1 MNGELFDLV
10 ALDHQPCGSVLG
22 DSTMNP
28 ICHIKGC
35 GTSGYYMHKESV
47 KLAST
52 RLASQPFSTKL
63 FCKKPKSSEETMI
76 SNRAKQTL
84 SYPLSFSLKLFCK
97 RVSFS
102 SGNNDKRMSG
112 QIKSHPH
119 FQTLYSTAVTS
130 IFQKP

>member
-1 MNGELFDLV
+1 
-10 ALDHQPCGSVLG
+10 
-22 DSTMNP
+22 
-28 ICHIKGC
+28 
-35 GTSGYYMHKESV
+35 
-47 KLAST
+47 
-52 RLASQPFSTKL
+52 
-63 FCKKPKSSEETMI
+63 MI

-102 SGNNDKRMSG
+102 SGNNDKTMSG